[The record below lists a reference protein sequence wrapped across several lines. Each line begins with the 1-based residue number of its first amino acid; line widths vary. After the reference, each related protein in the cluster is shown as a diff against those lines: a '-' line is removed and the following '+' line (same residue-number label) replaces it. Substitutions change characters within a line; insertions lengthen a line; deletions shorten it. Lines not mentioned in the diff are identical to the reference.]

1 MFIVS
6 LKWTFRRTAGCLFV
20 YTFALVS
27 FFSRLIGN
35 QGDYVQKHSCVFLE
49 VAANRPTL
57 FFNQNKVLNVFSNL
71 TFYRLESGNGQ
82 SLYLSAW
89 LCSTQTQNREGII
102 GGRVLHRLSQKEKN
116 KWEEVGCKAAYSSIS
131 GMGRLKQPEQPALSV
146 IC

>member
-1 MFIVS
+1 M
-6 LKWTFRRTAGCLFV
+6 FV

-71 TFYRLESGNGQ
+71 TFYRLESGNVNEPCSVRVSRYIYQHGSVPHRHRTEKA
-82 SLYLSAW
+82 SLAVEFY
-89 LCSTQTQNREGII
+89 TD
-102 GGRVLHRLSQKEKN
+102 
-116 KWEEVGCKAAYSSIS
+116 
-131 GMGRLKQPEQPALSV
+131 
-146 IC
+146 